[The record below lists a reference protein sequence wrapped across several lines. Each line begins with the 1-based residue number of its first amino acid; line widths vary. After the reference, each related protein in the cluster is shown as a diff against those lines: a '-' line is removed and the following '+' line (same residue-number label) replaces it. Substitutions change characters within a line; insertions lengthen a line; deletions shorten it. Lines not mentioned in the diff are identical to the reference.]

1 MGIYRTFLALL
12 VVVTHL
18 AGGFGTYAGPVAVFA
33 FYTLSGYLITRVVQ
47 RTYSNGI
54 AGLGAFA
61 INRFLRLYPSYWV
74 VTLVSLAIVL
84 AFPRLAMELN
94 DALQLPR
101 GKFDTLAQVTII
113 GLHKIYSLNHSRLV
127 PTAWSLNI
135 EIVYYALIAVLL
147 GRTRWIALGWWV
159 VSLGLMSVMAL
170 RNDVYGAYFTMWG
183 PSLCFATGSIA
194 HHFLTPRKEF
204 SGVSVALRVLPFGLI
219 FALAFAVDA
228 GLNVPNLALILA
240 AIPATVLA
248 IFALQAR
255 WKAPSLQRID
265 DVMADLSYP
274 IFLAHWPLAV
284 LVSGMLLG
292 STGLGLPL
300 FLVTLPVT
308 ILFAAAV
315 NVLVEAPVRALR
327 SKVRQVAA
335 DSTAPQALSA
345 ANSIAPPSG

>member
-113 GLHKIYSLNHSRLV
+113 GLHKIY
-127 PTAWSLNI
+127 
-135 EIVYYALIAVLL
+135 
-147 GRTRWIALGWWV
+147 
-159 VSLGLMSVMAL
+159 
-170 RNDVYGAYFTMWG
+170 
-183 PSLCFATGSIA
+183 
-194 HHFLTPRKEF
+194 
-204 SGVSVALRVLPFGLI
+204 
-219 FALAFAVDA
+219 
-228 GLNVPNLALILA
+228 
-240 AIPATVLA
+240 
-248 IFALQAR
+248 
-255 WKAPSLQRID
+255 
-265 DVMADLSYP
+265 
-274 IFLAHWPLAV
+274 
-284 LVSGMLLG
+284 
-292 STGLGLPL
+292 
-300 FLVTLPVT
+300 
-308 ILFAAAV
+308 
-315 NVLVEAPVRALR
+315 
-327 SKVRQVAA
+327 
-335 DSTAPQALSA
+335 
-345 ANSIAPPSG
+345 